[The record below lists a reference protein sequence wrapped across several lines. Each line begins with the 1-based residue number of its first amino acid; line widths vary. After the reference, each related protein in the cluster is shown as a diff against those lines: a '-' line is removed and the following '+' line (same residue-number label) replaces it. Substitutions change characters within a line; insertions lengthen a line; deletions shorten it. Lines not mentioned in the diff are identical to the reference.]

1 MHLELTLTSEDFD
14 QFTDRI
20 ISKYQPLNNTSDT
33 NKADRINKQIREFA
47 QKLCGM
53 YQKFYPVVRKTH
65 YQHGMYLSLI
75 NRTRSNVDYP
85 HQDKINEDYRIF
97 REHDVPHWAHITS
110 TIFEALLMNFRK
122 LIIDIS
128 RGEGKA
134 ISMKRI
140 RDDIVHFHTKM
151 KANSDEFTEFVE
163 DLNEQIEIA
172 TAPKRE
178 ELWDYILAYNIHL
191 QDKFPAD
198 ADDPSNADTDDPFH
212 IIDLE
217 ILMDSVNNFINVI
230 YGFYNYKEPAY
241 TADIGHD
248 RTQDW
253 IRSFSSF
260 KKYSM
265 RVLSQ
270 YINWLAQF
278 STLPEYR
285 NLTPEEAG
293 KKIFEKVVLENEEN
307 FEIFTLCV
315 QGHLEKQIEALKEEL
330 NAESDL

>member
-1 MHLELTLTSEDFD
+1 MHLQLTLTSEDFD
-14 QFTDRI
+14 QFTDKI

-85 HQDKINEDYRIF
+85 HQDEINEDYRIF
-97 REHDVPHWAHITS
+97 REHDVPHWAHIAS
-110 TIFEALLMNFRK
+110 TTFEALLMNFRK
-122 LIIDIS
+122 LIIDTS

-140 RDDIVHFHTKM
+140 RKDIMHFHTSM

-163 DLNEQIEIA
+163 DLNKQIEIA
-172 TAPKRE
+172 TAPERE
-178 ELWDYILAYNIHL
+178 KLWDYILAYNIHL

-198 ADDPSNADTDDPFH
+198 TDDPFH
-212 IIDLE
+212 VIDLE
-217 ILMDSVNNFINVI
+217 ILMDSVNNFINAI
-230 YGFYNYKEPAY
+230 YDFYNYKEPAY
-241 TADIGHD
+241 TADIGYD

-253 IRSFSSF
+253 IHAFSSF

-265 RVLSQ
+265 RDLSQ
-270 YINWLAQF
+270 YINRLAQF
-278 STLPEYR
+278 STLPEYVK
-285 NLTPEEAG
+285 LTPEEAS
-293 KKIFEKVVLENEEN
+293 KKIFERVVLEEEKN
-307 FEIFTLCV
+307 FEIFTLHV
-315 QGHLEKQIEALKEEL
+315 QGHLEERIEALKEEL